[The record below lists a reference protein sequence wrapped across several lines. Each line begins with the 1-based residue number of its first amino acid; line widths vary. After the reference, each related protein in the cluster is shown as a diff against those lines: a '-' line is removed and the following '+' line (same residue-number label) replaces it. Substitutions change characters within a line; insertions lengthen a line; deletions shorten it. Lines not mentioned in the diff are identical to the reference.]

1 MVNPFELLVS
11 NLSSLGFFNFFLPFL
26 FVFAVLYGLLLKSH
40 ALGDDPKVTG
50 VVSLAMAFLTIG
62 FGGPL
67 LGAFFINLAGAAA
80 ILLSGILIIIL
91 VVGLAGG
98 KLSDV
103 TAGKGITA
111 IMAGIGVVIVY
122 SIFQSLTNTSLDNSL
137 AITIL
142 IIVLMLGAV
151 MFITGAGN
159 GH

>member
-40 ALGDDPKVTG
+40 ALGEDAKVAG

-67 LGAFFINLAGAAA
+67 LGAFFINLAGTAA
-80 ILLSGILIIIL
+80 ILLSGVLIIIL

-103 TAGKGITA
+103 TAGKGVTA
-111 IMAGIGVVIVY
+111 IMAGVTIIIVY
-122 SIFQSLTNTSLDNSL
+122 SMYQSLTNNSLDNAL
-137 AITIL
+137 ATT
-142 IIVLMLGAV
+142 VLMVVLLLGAV